1 MEGIE
6 RINAVSMET
15 ELRLR
20 DVQEMFSTLR
30 GYRYP
35 MTAKDSTAEDIL
47 LKSWRRLRKLSQ
59 RKKRV
64 LVTIKAQFAEE
75 KKGEVRTDEGKQSSR
90 SSDRHI

>member
-6 RINAVSMET
+6 RISAVSMET

-35 MTAKDSTAEDIL
+35 LTAKDSTAEDTL

-59 RKKRV
+59 RKKQL
-64 LVTIKAQFAEE
+64 LVTIKAKFAEE
-75 KKGEVRTDEGKQSSR
+75 KRKEVRNVKGKQLCCNSC
-90 SSDRHI
+90 